1 MSFEN
6 IMLSASNQTQ
16 KAMDFMI
23 HLYKVYRI
31 DKSIEAEYRLVVD
44 CWGQGK
50 ERMGGQSLLSR
61 RLLGEKQEWEEY
73 YELKIVVM
81 VVYISKSI
89 IKNTECYTFKS
100 ELYDI

>member
-1 MSFEN
+1 MVYPNDCYILKNNNEVLIHATAWMSFEN

-61 RLLGEKQEWEEY
+61 RLSGEKQE
-73 YELKIVVM
+73 
-81 VVYISKSI
+81 
-89 IKNTECYTFKS
+89 
-100 ELYDI
+100 